1 MKIETSA
8 LLIAGFLALPNYSI
22 AQRTSRN
29 LNMGETSLVE
39 LEVRRWQPNLAY
51 KFTPTDG
58 SGETVDSLLD
68 LSLLH
73 ENGHDYHVTVGI
85 TGRMKVRF
93 RWLAARYEAV
103 TDGVSDY
110 LISGTLFPAES
121 PMNSALDLEQ
131 LRTGLEYYLIRKRYG
146 YLAVFGEWARFEVDS
161 AYESGALKKMLPK
174 FTKNLPLFGAKTR
187 LYLTPAVALTM
198 EASGFRS
205 SSETSVSDYDL
216 SITYNATRRF
226 GVSYGYR
233 YTYNR
238 FGGVD
243 ANGVRVHRR
252 NGQYFGIVVRY

>member
-1 MKIETSA
+1 MTT
-8 LLIAGFLALPNYSI
+8 LLIAWLLALPNFSI
-22 AQRTSRN
+22 AQRMSRN

-39 LEVRRWQPNLAY
+39 VEARRWRPNLKY
-51 KFTPTDG
+51 KFTPLDG
-58 SGETVDSLLD
+58 NVETVGSLLD

-73 ENGHDYHVTVGI
+73 ENGHDYHVTVGV

-93 RWLAARYEAV
+93 LWLAARSEAV
-103 TDGVSDY
+103 TNAASDY
-110 LISGTLFPAES
+110 WISGALFPTES
-121 PMNSALDLEQ
+121 PISSAIDLEQ

-146 YLAVFGEWARFEVDS
+146 YVAVFGEWARFQVDS
-161 AYESGALKKMLPK
+161 THESGALKKILPK

-198 EASGFRS
+198 EAAGFRGG
-205 SSETSVSDYDL
+205 SETSVSDYDV

-238 FGGVD
+238 FGGAD
-243 ANGVRVHRR
+243 ADGVQTHRL